1 MPLYEYRCTAC
12 SHELEVLQKLSDPAP
27 VECPVCHQPALQK
40 KLSAAGFQLKGTG
53 WYVTDFRGGNK
64 PRADNAPKGGDESA
78 TAAPSGEAGADSAK
92 SGTEGGAKSGTEVTT
107 SAPAAGGSTA
117 PATPSK
123 PAVAPS
129 AG

>member
-27 VECPVCHQPALQK
+27 VECPACHQPTLQK

-64 PRADNAPKGGDESA
+64 PRADDASKG
-78 TAAPSGEAGADSAK
+78 SGEAAAAAPNGEAAGASAK
-92 SGTEGGAKSGTEVTT
+92 PGTEGGAKSGTEGSSSV
-107 SAPAAGGSTA
+107 PAAGGSAA
-117 PATPSK
+117 PATPSI
-123 PAVAPS
+123 PAATPS